1 MILGE
6 RVKKLRKSLGLTQKE
21 FASRLPGKI
30 DQTYIGKIERE
41 QQYPSLKLLER
52 IGRAYSVPISYFFHE
67 EPETVDEEQRRRQD
81 MARVCKVIMCL
92 ICHFDWELAQFTLC
106 KRCQLDLH
114 LFCDRLKRAIL
125 V

>member
-1 MILGE
+1 MNLGE
-6 RVKKLRKSLGLTQKE
+6 RVKKLRKSLGLTQRE
-21 FASRLPGKI
+21 FALRLPGKTGN
-30 DQTYIGKIERE
+30 TYIGMIERGK
-41 QQYPSLKLLER
+41 QHPSLKLLER
-52 IGRAYSVPISYFFHE
+52 IGKAYSVPMSYFFDE

-114 LFCDRLKRAIL
+114 LFCDRLKRTIL
-125 V
+125 A